1 VVPTLVALNVAVFA
15 WTVLQARSLMD
26 NSDAALFRAWA
37 GARRGGGRRVV
48 AAVHGGFRTSALHI
62 AFNMWALWVLGR
74 DLELVLGR
82 ARFLA
87 LYLVSLLG
95 GSAAVVLFADPNQ
108 YVAGASGAVF
118 GADERPRCWCSY
130 GCGGPTG
137 RLALIVLNLVIS
149 QVVPG
154 ISIAGHVGGLV
165 VGAVASAALVF
176 APARQRTV
184 IQVGALVALTA
195 LLLPRSRC
203 TSSDSRPDPTAARP
217 PEGRDVLGVGVQVEP
232 AEDVEALGAVGGD
245 RVELQQRLATQP
257 AHAQHPHTLH
267 ERPRVVAVAHIPPT
281 VTPSASA
288 RSRAARE
295 PKSAASPA
303 PTVAAA
309 AISRPPD
316 RLAGATPR
324 PSSPRPR
331 P

>member
-1 VVPTLVALNVAVFA
+1 VSQPAQPAEVAACVRHPERATRLACSRCGRPACPDCLREAAVGHQCVDCVAASAPRTAPRRAAGTRSVVVPTLVALNVAVFA

-37 GARRGGGRRVV
+37 LVP
-48 AAVHGGFRTSALHI
+48 AAVADGEWWRLFTAGFLHIGPLHI

-118 GADERPRCWCSY
+118 GLMSGLLLVLLRLRRPY
-130 GCGGPTG
+130 GPVV
-137 RLALIVLNLVIS
+137 ALIVLNLVIS

-195 LLLPRSRC
+195 LLL
-203 TSSDSRPDPTAARP
+203 AAIAVH
-217 PEGRDVLGVGVQVEP
+217 VLG
-232 AEDVEALGAVGGD
+232 
-245 RVELQQRLATQP
+245 
-257 AHAQHPHTLH
+257 
-267 ERPRVVAVAHIPPT
+267 
-281 VTPSASA
+281 
-288 RSRAARE
+288 
-295 PKSAASPA
+295 
-303 PTVAAA
+303 
-309 AISRPPD
+309 
-316 RLAGATPR
+316 
-324 PSSPRPR
+324 
-331 P
+331 